1 MTCRRGTP
9 LRSSNILTNR
19 TEVSLT
25 PRTGKPA
32 EENAA
37 RARSVGGGAC
47 GLWAGCAVMALEGSG
62 DVVVRLWRVMVR
74 GGVGDC
80 GGVVEYDE

>member
-1 MTCRRGTP
+1 
-9 LRSSNILTNR
+9 
-19 TEVSLT
+19 
-25 PRTGKPA
+25 
-32 EENAA
+32 
-37 RARSVGGGAC
+37 
-47 GLWAGCAVMALEGSG
+47 MALEGSG